1 MKKITLLMTMFVL
14 LFGLAGCGA
23 ETSQNEVTPTL
34 PEYTENSEEISDS
47 ENDADVTEAVS
58 KSLVVYFSCTGNTE
72 TAAKKIAEL
81 TNSDTYEI
89 VPEVPYTDEDL
100 NYNNDDCRANKEMN
114 DDSARPAIG
123 SEPIDM
129 SNYNTVFIGYPI
141 WWGTM
146 PRIINT
152 FLDTY
157 DLSGKTVMPFCT
169 SGGSGIS
176 TSVSDIKK
184 EEPEADVK
192 DGLRVKNESD
202 SDIADWLSRNG
213 L

>member
-47 ENDADVTEAVS
+47 ENDEDVTEAVS

-176 TSVSDIKK
+176 TSVSDILLITKLFWMK
-184 EEPEADVK
+184 HSVTK
-192 DGLRVKNESD
+192 TSRLV
-202 SDIADWLSRNG
+202 LSLQNT
-213 L
+213 